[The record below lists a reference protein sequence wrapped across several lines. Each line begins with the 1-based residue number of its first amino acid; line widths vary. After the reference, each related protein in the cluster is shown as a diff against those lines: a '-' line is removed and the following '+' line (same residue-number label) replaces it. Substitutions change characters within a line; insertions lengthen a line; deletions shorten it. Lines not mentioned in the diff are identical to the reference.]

1 MQKFITRFPFIS
13 KIANAVEDYRLGIR
27 TGGIINTDKPGAV
40 HYASLDH
47 SLTREVLDRLRLSM
61 EDEFIDIGCGKGRVL
76 AVAAA
81 YPVKSIIGVEY
92 EPALVNMAKLN
103 MAKLNIAKRI
113 KISIYQ
119 GAAEDFEYSA
129 ITVAYAFNPV
139 EPDILD
145 PILAKIA
152 LDRMKRPFRMA
163 YVMESPAQRA
173 IFASHSWLERYDGF
187 TNTAGHVVSFYQSIA

>member
-1 MQKFITRFPFIS
+1 MRKFITRFPFIS
-13 KIANAVEDYRLGIR
+13 KIANAVEDFRLGIR
-27 TGGIINTDKPGAV
+27 TGGILNTDKPGAV

-92 EPALVNMAKLN
+92 EPALVD
-103 MAKLNIAKRI
+103 MAKLNIAKLNVAKRI

-119 GAAEDFEYSA
+119 GAAEDFDYSA

-139 EPDILD
+139 EPEYLNL
-145 PILAKIA
+145 ILAKIRR
-152 LDRMKRPFRMA
+152 DRMNTPFRMA
-163 YVMESPAQRA
+163 CVMESPAQQA
-173 IFASHSWLERYDGF
+173 VFDSHLWLERYDGF
-187 TNTAGHVVSFYQSIA
+187 TNSAGHVIGFYIA